1 MFFPQAM
8 TEIEVVVP
16 SKDLLEVTRMIG
28 DQGIFHQVD
37 SAYLSSSREPKQT
50 PSWQEKASA
59 YSTLERRIQSL
70 MSTLSL
76 EEGQPKKEQLESMVD
91 IEKIRPILEEI
102 EQEVKNVT
110 DQLSSS
116 NKKVEQLEANHN
128 QLEPLSDIDLDL
140 STLHEMR
147 YLFSILGTIPADNID
162 RLQTSLSRIPFVFQV
177 LRHDPQKSV
186 VWLAGTRM
194 NSDVLER
201 AARSAYLNPLSLPS
215 DYQGT
220 PAEIVQTLH
229 ADIATE
235 QQKIDG
241 LTKSLAELS
250 EKYKEQ
256 LRSLFWNVRASRLL
270 TDAIVRFGQL
280 RYTYVIVGWIPDSR
294 LENFKL
300 RLKQVSKEALI
311 EAFPAKR
318 GDTNQDV
325 PVSLYNPPLL
335 RPFQMLT
342 TTYARPQYGEIDPTP
357 LIAFVFPLLFGAMFG
372 DVGQGLVLAGL
383 GWLLTSRKVK
393 GLRGMAGLGPIITAC
408 GLIGTIF
415 GFLYGSLFGFE
426 GILPVLWIRPLDNIL
441 QILIFTVI
449 AGVVLLIIGFLVS
462 IFNAYKRRDWGTFFF
477 DHYGLAG
484 LVLYMSLIG
493 LGAGALVPTFPI
505 RPGVFEVFAVIS
517 GVVVMLSEIF
527 KHLVEGHRPLIE
539 GGAGTYSVQAFFEL
553 FETFISFL
561 SNSLSF
567 MRVGAFAVAHGALSA
582 VFSLLATQFSPGH
595 GIIYWLVILIGNI
608 FLVGFEGLIVGIQTM
623 RLSYY
628 EFFGKFF
635 TGGGKRFEPLTLSSA
650 ENE

>member
-1 MFFPQAM
+1 MFFPRAM
-8 TEIEVVVP
+8 TEIEMVVP
-16 SKDLLEVTRMIG
+16 SNDLLEVTKMIG

-37 SAYLSSSREPKQT
+37 SAYLSSAKEARQT
-50 PSWQEKASA
+50 PSWQEKAGA
-59 YSTLERRIQSL
+59 YAAIERRIQSL
-70 MSTLSL
+70 MSTLNFD
-76 EEGQPKKEQLESMVD
+76 EGQPPRVGVEAMVD
-91 IEKIRPILEEI
+91 LAKIRPAVESI

-110 DQLSSS
+110 DQLSAS

-128 QLEPLSDIDLDL
+128 QLEPLSDIDLDI
-140 STLHEMR
+140 SALHNQH
-147 YLFSILGTIPADNID
+147 YLFSILGTIPAENID
-162 RLQTSLSRIPFVFQV
+162 RLQTSLSRIPFYFQV
-177 LRHDPQKSV
+177 LRNDPQKSV
-186 VWLAGTRM
+186 VWLAGTRL

-201 AARSAYLNPLSLPS
+201 AARSAYLNPLSLPAN
-215 DYQGT
+215 YQGT

-229 ADIATE
+229 ADIAKEKTHIE
-235 QQKIDG
+235 ELI
-241 LTKSLAELS
+241 KSLAELGK
-250 EKYKEQ
+250 KYKEQ
-256 LRSLFWNVRASRLL
+256 LLSLFWNVRASRLL

-280 RYTYVIVGWIPDSR
+280 RYTYVIVGWIPAAS
-294 LENFKL
+294 LENFTQ
-300 RLKQVSKEALI
+300 RLKKVSKEALI

-318 GDTNQDV
+318 GDNNQDV
-325 PVSLYNPPLL
+325 PVELGNPGLL

-357 LIAFVFPLLFGAMFG
+357 LIAFIFPLLFGAMFG

-383 GWLLTSRKVK
+383 GWLLTSRRVK

-408 GLIGTIF
+408 GLIATIF

-441 QILIFTVI
+441 NILIYTVI
-449 AGVVLLIIGFLVS
+449 AGVVLLSIGFLVS
-462 IFNAYKRRDWGTFFF
+462 IFNAYKQHDWGTLFF

-484 LVLYMSLIG
+484 LVLYWSLIG
-493 LGAGALVPTFPI
+493 LGAGALVPGFPI
-505 RPGVFEVFAVIS
+505 PSGVFVFTAVLG

-527 KHLVEGHRPLIE
+527 KHLVEGHRPLVE
-539 GGAGTYSVQAFFEL
+539 GGAGTYAVQAFFEL

-582 VFSLLATQFSPGH
+582 VFLLLATQFGSGSV
-595 GIIYWLVILIGNI
+595 IIYWLVILGGNI

-635 TGGGKRFEPLTLSSA
+635 SGGGKRFEPLTLHPA